1 MDNKLD
7 AVIKADLKMV
17 EAEIALSSTMM
28 ILMVLAVM
36 TLYMSFLA
44 IPALLAAMFFIYK
57 GFWKLFYDSVFG
69 SSCGLY
75 QALPIPHS
83 HRVLSKIFAA
93 SVCGLVPVLVLLI
106 TFAIFSM
113 GMGYGL
119 MGNGL
124 MGNIFDLI
132 GDIALNGS
140 KSGDTPL
147 QAALSL
153 AASVLGLI
161 AGQLAEVSVIFLA
174 ITFYMVQP
182 QEKHTNVRK
191 ILTAAGCWLF
201 LKAIDNMGWI
211 FEKLKVDM
219 PLLETGMDILIYT
232 VVLIA
237 AFRLTVGM
245 LEKHYQKG

>member
-17 EAEIALSSTMM
+17 EAEIALSSTTM
-28 ILMVLAVM
+28 ILMVLALM

-44 IPALLAAMFFIYK
+44 IPALLAGIFFIYK

-93 SVCGLVPVLVLLI
+93 AVCGLVPVLALLI
-106 TFAIFSM
+106 TFTLFNV
-113 GMGYGL
+113 G

-132 GDIALNGS
+132 GDIGLNGS
-140 KSGDTPL
+140 KAGDTPL

-174 ITFYMVQP
+174 ITLYMVQP
-182 QEKHTNVRK
+182 QEKRTSVRK
-191 ILTAAGCWLF
+191 ILTIACCWLF
-201 LKAIDNMGWI
+201 LKAIDNVDWV
-211 FEKLKVDM
+211 FQQLKVDM
-219 PLLETGMDILIYT
+219 PLLESGIDILIHIA
-232 VVLIA
+232 VLIA

-245 LEKHYQKG
+245 MEKHYQKG

>member
-1 MDNKLD
+1 MDNRLD

-36 TLYMSFLA
+36 TLFMSILA
-44 IPALLAAMFFIYK
+44 IPALLAAIFFIYK
-57 GFWKLFYDSVFG
+57 GYWKLFYDSVFG

-83 HRVLSKIFAA
+83 QRVLSKILAA

-106 TFAIFSM
+106 VFAFFNV
-113 GMGYGL
+113 GMGY
-119 MGNGL
+119 GL

-132 GDIALNGS
+132 GDIGLNGS
-140 KSGDTPL
+140 KAGDTPL

-153 AASVLGLI
+153 SASVLGLI
-161 AGQLAEVSVIFLA
+161 AEQLAEVSVIFLA
-174 ITFYMVQP
+174 ITFYMVKP
-182 QEKHTNVRK
+182 QEKHTSVRK

-201 LKAIDNMGWI
+201 LKAIDNVDWV
-211 FEKLKVDM
+211 FRQLKVDM
-219 PLLETGMDILIYT
+219 PLLESGIDILIYT
-232 VVLIA
+232 MVLIA
-237 AFRLTVGM
+237 AFQLTVGM

>member
-1 MDNKLD
+1 MDNRLD

-36 TLYMSFLA
+36 TLFMSILA
-44 IPALLAAMFFIYK
+44 IPALLAAIFFIYK
-57 GFWKLFYDSVFG
+57 GYWKLFYDSVFG

-83 HRVLSKIFAA
+83 QRVLSKIFAA

-106 TFAIFSM
+106 VFAFFNV
-113 GMGYGL
+113 GMGY
-119 MGNGL
+119 GL

-132 GDIALNGS
+132 GDIGLNGS
-140 KSGDTPL
+140 KAGDTPL

-153 AASVLGLI
+153 SASVLGLI
-161 AGQLAEVSVIFLA
+161 AEQLAEVSVIFLT
-174 ITFYMVQP
+174 ITFYMVKP
-182 QEKHTNVRK
+182 QEKHTSVRK

-201 LKAIDNMGWI
+201 LKAIDNVGWV
-211 FEKLKVDM
+211 FRQLKVDM
-219 PLLETGMDILIYT
+219 PLPESGIDILIYT

>member
-7 AVIKADLKMV
+7 AVIKADLKMI
-17 EAEIALSSTMM
+17 EAELALSSTMM

-36 TLYMSFLA
+36 TLFMSILA
-44 IPALLAAMFFIYK
+44 IPALLAAIFFIYK
-57 GFWKLFYDSVFG
+57 GYWKLFYDSVFG

-83 HRVLSKIFAA
+83 QRVLSKIFAA

-106 TFAIFSM
+106 VFAFFNV
-113 GMGYGL
+113 GMGY
-119 MGNGL
+119 GL

-132 GDIALNGS
+132 GDIGLNGS
-140 KSGDTPL
+140 KAGDTPL

-153 AASVLGLI
+153 SASVLGLI
-161 AGQLAEVSVIFLA
+161 AEQLAEVSVIFLA
-174 ITFYMVQP
+174 ITFYMVKP
-182 QEKHTNVRK
+182 QEKHTSVRK

-201 LKAIDNMGWI
+201 LKAIDNVDWV
-211 FEKLKVDM
+211 FRQLKVDM
-219 PLLETGMDILIYT
+219 PLLESGIDILIYT

>member
-1 MDNKLD
+1 
-7 AVIKADLKMV
+7 MV

-83 HRVLSKIFAA
+83 QRVLSKIFAA

-106 TFAIFSM
+106 VFAFFNV
-113 GMGYGL
+113 GMGY
-119 MGNGL
+119 GL

-161 AGQLAEVSVIFLA
+161 AGQLAEVSAIFLA

-201 LKAIDNMGWI
+201 LKAIDNMDWV

-219 PLLETGMDILIYT
+219 PMLETGMDILIYT